1 MMYLKILV
9 IVSLIAYITSRI
21 IRYKP
26 RLDLIQA
33 RDKYH
38 LFFWFNKYDW
48 LGNCIRT
55 YIKLF

>member
-9 IVSLIAYITSRI
+9 IVSLIAYITSR
-21 IRYKP
+21 YKP
-26 RLDLIQA
+26 RLDLIQS

-48 LGNCIRT
+48 LGNCSRT

>member
-1 MMYLKILV
+1 MYLKILV

-26 RLDLIQA
+26 RLDLIQS
-33 RDKYH
+33 RGKYH

-48 LGNCIRT
+48 LGNCSRI

>member
-1 MMYLKILV
+1 MYLKILV

-26 RLDLIQA
+26 RFDLIQSG
-33 RDKYH
+33 DKYH

-48 LGNCIRT
+48 LG
-55 YIKLF
+55 

>member
-21 IRYKP
+21 IRYKT

-48 LGNCIRT
+48 LGNCSRT

>member
-9 IVSLIAYITSRI
+9 IVSLTAYITNRI

-26 RLDLIQA
+26 KFDLIQS

-38 LFFWFNKYDW
+38 LFFWFNKYDR
-48 LGNCIRT
+48 LGNCSRT

>member
-1 MMYLKILV
+1 MYLKILV

>member
-38 LFFWFNKYDW
+38 LFFWFNKYDQ
-48 LGNCIRT
+48 LGNCSRT

>member
-1 MMYLKILV
+1 MYLKILV

-26 RLDLIQA
+26 SLDLIQS

-48 LGNCIRT
+48 LGNCNRT

>member
-26 RLDLIQA
+26 RLDLIQS

-38 LFFWFNKYDW
+38 LFFWFNKYYS
-48 LGNCIRT
+48 LRIGV
-55 YIKLF
+55 